1 MKTKLLLLALTST
14 INLSAQR
21 LAEQSLPEQDNAD
34 SITYN
39 LDLSNG
45 SDSLCLVIVVPDE
58 QAHASEGQ
66 QELKDYDINVNH
78 DDNVLKS

>member
-1 MKTKLLLLALTST
+1 M
-14 INLSAQR
+14 
-21 LAEQSLPEQDNAD
+21 
-34 SITYN
+34 
-39 LDLSNG
+39 
-45 SDSLCLVIVVPDE
+45 IVVPDE